1 MSKQTFLE
9 QCESAGVM
17 FPIQDD
23 ARAILHNGFE
33 FPTTRDEQWKYTRVT
48 SIISADYSKNDP
60 KRFRPSND
68 QFSLSS
74 FCTLVTV
81 NGMFRSDLS
90 DTLPEGLKI
99 QTLSEAKGDVRDK
112 ILTHLGALTPLKNEA
127 FNTLNTAYFNDGIFL
142 EVVPNT
148 HIEVPIR
155 LFHYAFGEAQLT
167 NTRNLIFVGENSSVS
182 IMHEFEGESNAGS
195 FTNVVTEMFA
205 DKSAKISYTLI
216 ENEGTQS
223 SLINTVAARQKA
235 NSRFTMFTITKSG
248 QLVRNNLRVEIT
260 ETGCETN
267 MYGIYFTSGNQHIDN
282 HTYADHQAPNCNS
295 NELYKGV
302 MADKSTGVFNGKIMV
317 HQIAQ
322 KTNAYQSN
330 QNVLLGDKATIFSKP
345 ELEIYADDVKCSHGC
360 TVGQLD
366 EEALFYL
373 RSRGLS
379 RDAAHRL
386 LVQAFAS
393 DIIEKIEI
401 EEVKTSIERFIEDKF
416 K

>member
-9 QCESAGVM
+9 QCESAGVK

-23 ARAILHNGFE
+23 ARDILHNGFE
-33 FPTTRDEQWKYTRVT
+33 FPTTRDEQWKYTRVA
-48 SIISADYSKNDP
+48 SIISADYSKNDHESF
-60 KRFRPSND
+60 KPSKG
-68 QFSLSS
+68 QFSTTSY
-74 FCTLVTV
+74 CTLVLV
-81 NGMFRSDLS
+81 NGTFRSELS
-90 DTLPEGLKI
+90 DSLPEGVKM
-99 QTLSEAKGDVRDK
+99 QAFNDAKGAVRDK
-112 ILTHLGALTPLKNEA
+112 ILKHLGTLTPLKNEA
-127 FNTLNTAYFNDGIFL
+127 FNTLNAAYFNDGIFL

-155 LFHYAFGEAQLT
+155 LIHYAFGEAQLT
-167 NTRNLIFVGENSSVS
+167 NTRNLICVGEKSSVS
-182 IMHEFEGESNAGS
+182 IVHQFEGEANAGS
-195 FTNVVTEMFA
+195 FTNVVTEVFA
-205 DKSAKISYTLI
+205 EKSANINYTLI
-216 ENEGTQS
+216 ENEGTHS
-223 SLINTVAARQKA
+223 SLINTVAALQKA

-248 QLVRNNLRVEIT
+248 LLVRNNLRVEIT
-260 ETGCETN
+260 EPGCETN

-330 QNVLLGDKATIFSKP
+330 QNVLLGDKASIFSKP

>member
-9 QCESAGVM
+9 QCESAGVN

-33 FPTTRDEQWKYTRVT
+33 FPTTRDEQWKYTRVA
-48 SIISADYSKNDP
+48 SIISADYSKNDDESF
-60 KRFRPSND
+60 KPSKG
-68 QFSLSS
+68 QFSTTSY
-74 FCTLVTV
+74 CTLVIV
-81 NGMFRSDLS
+81 NGTFRSELS
-90 DTLPEGLKI
+90 DSLPEGLKM
-99 QTLSEAKGDVRDK
+99 QTLNEAKGAVRDK
-112 ILTHLGALTPLKNEA
+112 ILMHLGTLTPLKNEA
-127 FNTLNTAYFNDGIFL
+127 FNTLNAAYFNDGIFL
-142 EVVPNT
+142 EVATNA
-148 HIEVPIR
+148 HIDVPIR
-155 LFHYAFGEAQLT
+155 MIHYAFGEAQLT
-167 NTRNLIFVGENSSVS
+167 NTRNLICVGENSRVS
-182 IMHEFEGESNAGS
+182 IVHEFEGETNSGS
-195 FTNVVTEMFA
+195 FSNVVTEVFA
-205 DKSAKISYTLI
+205 DKSAYVNYTLI
-216 ENEGTQS
+216 ENEGTHS
-223 SLINTVAARQKA
+223 SLINTVTARQKA
-235 NSRFTMFTITKSG
+235 NSCFTMFTITKSG
-248 QLVRNNLRVEIT
+248 LLVRNNLRVEIT
-260 ETGCETN
+260 EPGCETN

-366 EEALFYL
+366 DEALFYL

-379 RDAAHRL
+379 QDAAHRL

-401 EEVKTSIERFIEDKF
+401 EEVKTSIEQFIEDKF